1 MRMGESGEDTAM
13 PLDSARR
20 WRRRATQDV
29 ERRRV
34 GDETGQSM
42 RDVVRVP
49 DRSEQ
54 GVDAPDGHG
63 REEGL
68 EIEPD
73 QHVGSHV
80 RPSGRDGR
88 STADE
93 AVCGVVGRNRG
104 EHLTRHRPLQVR
116 QDGLGRLDEAERPRA
131 AAMPAVPVVAHGVDR
146 GRPLER
152 AGVDVPH
159 EVGRPH
165 SDEIGQVASGV
176 EFRDTEPH
184 GGAHRAAHG
193 GPRCA
198 TERHD

>member
-63 REEGL
+63 GEEGL
-68 EIEPD
+68 EVEPD
-73 QHVGSHV
+73 QDVSPHV
-80 RPSGRDGR
+80 RPGGGERG

-93 AVCGVVGRNRG
+93 AVRGVVGRNRG
-104 EHLTRHRPLQVR
+104 EHLTRHGPLHVR
-116 QDGLGRLDEAERPRA
+116 QDRLGRLDEAERPRA
-131 AAMPAVPVVAHGVDR
+131 AAMPAVPVVAHGLDR
-146 GRPLER
+146 SRPLER

-159 EVGRPH
+159 HVGRSH
-165 SDEIGQVASGV
+165 ADEVGQVAGGV
-176 EFRDTEPH
+176 QLCDTEPH
-184 GGAHRAAHG
+184 RGAHG
-193 GPRCA
+193 GPAGA

>member
-1 MRMGESGEDTAM
+1 MAESSQD
-13 PLDSARR
+13 PPVPFDSVRR
-20 WRRRATQDV
+20 RRRRASQDV
-29 ERRRV
+29 GRRRV
-34 GDETGQSM
+34 GDQTGESVG
-42 RDVVRVP
+42 DVVRVAE
-49 DRSEQ
+49 RAEQ
-54 GVDAPDGHG
+54 CVDAPDGHG

-116 QDGLGRLDEAERPRA
+116 QDGLGCLDEAERPRA

-176 EFRDTEPH
+176 EFGDTEPH
-184 GGAHRAAHG
+184 GGAHRAAHR